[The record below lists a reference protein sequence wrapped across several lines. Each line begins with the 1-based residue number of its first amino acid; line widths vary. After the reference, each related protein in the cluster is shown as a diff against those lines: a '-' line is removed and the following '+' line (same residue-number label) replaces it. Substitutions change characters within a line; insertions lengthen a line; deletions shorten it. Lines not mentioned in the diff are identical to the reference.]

1 MYTLWLSVPK
11 DATVFSKHFPF
22 NGQCA
27 PKDFHTIYNPSV
39 RAKNSIRGKTYLGRV
54 GAIWPI
60 SPLSTLLR
68 KGQKLS
74 NGTLSKAQ
82 RKQLGWD
89 KGFQKSR
96 SYLQLC
102 AGARSDRTL
111 GVELEAMPR
120 RVQLSTLQSL
130 QKLSPLNALKS
141 HLKRH
146 LVFMEA

>member
-1 MYTLWLSVPK
+1 MDTLRFSVPK

-27 PKDFHTIYNPSV
+27 PKDFHTIYNPFV
-39 RAKNSIRGKTYLGRV
+39 RAKNSITGKTYLGRL

-60 SPLSTLLR
+60 SPLSTPLR
-68 KGQKLS
+68 KEHELS

-102 AGARSDRTL
+102 TGARSDRTFR
-111 GVELEAMPR
+111 VEHEDIPR
-120 RVQLSTLQSL
+120 GYSFLLYRACRS
-130 QKLSPLNALKS
+130 
-141 HLKRH
+141 
-146 LVFMEA
+146 